1 MTDGW
6 EAGGLC
12 AYDAGRVGVNPLNGS
27 DGLENPDGD
36 GFDVNLDGVLEPGEA
51 YVNWLEFHIKDLDVV
66 DGAITFGAFTA
77 PEGLDMSLFEGM
89 LLGDEPAHGFI
100 DDADLATLATAVP
113 AAIGST
119 DPWTPTATETACRT
133 VGKFTSL
140 VGRFSRT
147 AGPSTQ
153 SIEPIASSTPTTTA

>member
-1 MTDGW
+1 MR
-6 EAGGLC
+6 AC
-12 AYDAGRVGVNPLNGS
+12 GVNPLNGS

-113 AAIGST
+113 AALDRRIPGHRQRRRRHAGRLGNSLRSLGGSRGPL
-119 DPWTPTATETACRT
+119 DPQPNRSNR
-133 VGKFTSL
+133 SL
-140 VGRFSRT
+140 
-147 AGPSTQ
+147 P
-153 SIEPIASSTPTTTA
+153 